1 MKKLLLQNK
10 VLAVVIHTVALI
22 TTLIFAVVLYVDP
35 EFRLQSFKIFIFAII
50 LFLVS
55 LSVYNKNKENFQIWG
70 KEGAPFLFFWT
81 KYPLANLNLSIATSV
96 LAVRMFDPIVASM
109 MGNVTS
115 VYLNFLDMTAYPQ
128 LYPILA
134 AMAVTVLVL
143 TTTQT
148 SLVGSNDVPTKIML
162 GLIWLASIM
171 IILATVITI
180 KNVPV
185 IEKTTLDEWGVLF
198 NLVFQYMLQ
207 VLWLKELLY
216 RTSAVIVTGKK
227 K

>member
-1 MKKLLLQNK
+1 
-10 VLAVVIHTVALI
+10 
-22 TTLIFAVVLYVDP
+22 
-35 EFRLQSFKIFIFAII
+35 
-50 LFLVS
+50 
-55 LSVYNKNKENFQIWG
+55 
-70 KEGAPFLFFWT
+70 
-81 KYPLANLNLSIATSV
+81 
-96 LAVRMFDPIVASM
+96 
-109 MGNVTS
+109 
-115 VYLNFLDMTAYPQ
+115 
-128 LYPILA
+128 
-134 AMAVTVLVL
+134 
-143 TTTQT
+143 
-148 SLVGSNDVPTKIML
+148 
-162 GLIWLASIM
+162 M